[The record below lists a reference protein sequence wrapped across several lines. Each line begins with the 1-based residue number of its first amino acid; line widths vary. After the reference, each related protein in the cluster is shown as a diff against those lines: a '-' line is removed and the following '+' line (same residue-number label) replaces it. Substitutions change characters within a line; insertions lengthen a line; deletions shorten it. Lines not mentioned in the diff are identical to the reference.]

1 MGPRD
6 AVTVPKLEQAQKNF
20 QAQREKYEKIRDDL
34 SVKVKLL
41 EGNKVTSIGL
51 SFLYMVHLKLESK
64 DGGDDG

>member
-20 QAQREKYEKIRDDL
+20 QTQREKYEKIRDDL

-41 EGNKVTSIGL
+41 EGNKVRSIAL
-51 SFLYMVHLKLESK
+51 IFLYMVHLKLENK
-64 DGGDDG
+64 VGGDDV

>member
-20 QAQREKYEKIRDDL
+20 QTQREKYEKIRDDL

-41 EGNKVTSIGL
+41 EGNKVRSIAL
-51 SFLYMVHLKLESK
+51 IFLYMVYLKLENK
-64 DGGDDG
+64 VGGDDV